1 MIPHLESLHHQ
12 LYGIQ
17 AVAEPQAP
25 AVEHN
30 SLGIFQ
36 PHIWSSLTLF
46 SNICSQVCQG
56 FGPLDKLPDSHS
68 YKDAP
73 PRCYKD

>member
-1 MIPHLESLHHQ
+1 MIPTLESLHHQ
-12 LYGIQ
+12 LRGIQ
-17 AVAEPQAP
+17 VVADAQTA
-25 AVEHN
+25 ALEHN

-36 PHIWSSLTLF
+36 PYTWSSLTLL

-68 YKDAP
+68 LQ
-73 PRCYKD
+73 RCSTSL